1 MGEEREEVT
10 KVEKSWIWERR
21 DWRRSRVVGWRRMRS
36 RATGVG
42 AVKEEKRR
50 RGKWEK
56 QSKRTRKEKTNLRS
70 SRSCSKC
77 SILVREERF
86 VADHRW

>member
-42 AVKEEKRR
+42 AVKEEKKR

-56 QSKRTRKEKTNLRS
+56 QSKRTRKEKRTFGRLVLVPSVPS
-70 SRSCSKC
+70 SFEKSGS
-77 SILVREERF
+77 
-86 VADHRW
+86 